1 MIDAWIAHMKWDAS
15 PIRALGPQTWLV
27 RANAELPEAVP
38 MFNATPILARLLP
51 PRDAKAPEKVLLGP
65 RPKAPAKTSA
75 DPWHQKPGHDPWAN
89 WTPPSRPE
97 TSASSIPQRPVQGPM
112 ENKFAEQDEKLATM
126 QKSIDQLTN
135 QQQQHVQQVEQQ
147 FQVAAQR
154 EKENMAKVDHAI
166 KNIEKSVESALAQSM
181 RSHTQ
186 AMDERFKELKQL
198 LAGSNKRPAPD
209 EGDQLMD

>member
-51 PRDAKAPEKVLLGP
+51 PRDTKAPEKVLLGP
-65 RPKAPAKTSA
+65 RPKTPAQTSA
-75 DPWHQKPGHDPWAN
+75 DPWHQKSGHDPWAN
-89 WTPPSRPE
+89 WTPQSRPDPIAP
-97 TSASSIPQRPVQGPM
+97 TMPQRTVQGPM

-126 QKSIDQLTN
+126 QQSIDQLTKH
-135 QQQQHVQQVEQQ
+135 QKQHVQQVEQQ

-154 EKENMAKVDHAI
+154 EQENMAKVDHAI

-198 LAGSNKRPAPD
+198 LAGSNKRPAPE
-209 EGDQLMD
+209 EGDQAMD